1 MPRALPPFAL
11 AVLACATLACAGSDV
26 PAASPALAVEGRF
39 SRVTVSVTEGGT
51 QPFGPDAASRTA
63 ATVRQSARDWLEHE
77 DRLAFEGELELEVDV
92 DAAHLRGALTTW
104 LFAALV
110 PPDYLAATV
119 SVRREGALA
128 ARYPVRV
135 ESALAGYGWRDR
147 EERLDRLA
155 RRLGQRVAESL

>member
-1 MPRALPPFAL
+1 MRALLPVAL
-11 AVLACATLACAGSDV
+11 ALAALACVRAEAPAGSEAQ
-26 PAASPALAVEGRF
+26 PVEGRF
-39 SRVTVSVTEGGT
+39 SRVTVVLSDSGAR
-51 QPFGPDAASRTA
+51 PFGREAAERTA
-63 ATVRQSARDWLEHE
+63 ATVRQSARDWLEHD
-77 DRLAFEGELELEVDV
+77 DRLAASGELELEVDLESL
-92 DAAHLRGALTTW
+92 HLRSAVTTW
-104 LFAALV
+104 LFSSLAE
-110 PPDYLAATV
+110 PDHLAAIV